1 MHPMKKTLSY
11 AFVAACLFLAAGS
24 LWAKR
29 QAKESQPTSSSTEPS
44 ALNYEFF
51 KVNVEPVFLN
61 KRPGHARCVTCHTI
75 NHVPLHLVPLSP
87 GSTTWNEEQS
97 RQNFELVQRVVVP
110 GSLESPL
117 LKHPLAV
124 EAGGDPAHGGG
135 KHFESQNNPE
145 WLTLKAWVFGA
156 TAK

>member
-1 MHPMKKTLSY
+1 VHRIKTVLPY
-11 AFVAACLFLAAGS
+11 LLVVACLFSAAAWLRAQGQAEGS
-24 LWAKR
+24 QSA
-29 QAKESQPTSSSTEPS
+29 SSSTASPQ
-44 ALNYEFF
+44 LNYEFF
-51 KVNVEPVFLN
+51 KTKVQPVFLN
-61 KRPGHARCVTCHTI
+61 KRPGHARCVVCHTI
-75 NHVPLHLVPLSP
+75 NHVPLHLAPLSP
-87 GSTTWNEEQS
+87 GRTTWNEEQS

-124 EAGGDPAHGGG
+124 QAGGDPAHGGG

-156 TAK
+156 TAQ

>member
-1 MHPMKKTLSY
+1 MHRMKRASAYMLIG
-11 AFVAACLFLAAGS
+11 ACLFLAAAGS
-24 LWAKR
+24 VK
-29 QAKESQPTSSSTEPS
+29 QANSQAAAPP
-44 ALNYEFF
+44 ALSYEFF
-51 KVNVEPVFLN
+51 RDKVQPVFLA

-75 NHVPLHLVPLSP
+75 NHVPLHLVPLSA

-117 LKHPLAV
+117 LRHPLAQQ
-124 EAGGDPAHGGG
+124 AGGDPAHGGG
-135 KHFESQNNPE
+135 KHFNSQADPE

-156 TAK
+156 TLK

>member
-1 MHPMKKTLSY
+1 MQPMKKMLSCILVVP
-11 AFVAACLFLAAGS
+11 FLFLGAAPS
-24 LWAKR
+24 LRAQD
-29 QAKESQPTSSSTEPS
+29 QASSSSTTPT
-44 ALNYEFF
+44 LDYEFF
-51 KVNVEPVFLN
+51 KAKVEPVFLN

-97 RQNFELVQRVVVP
+97 RQNFELVQRVVIP
-110 GSLESPL
+110 GSMESPL
-117 LKHPLAV
+117 LRHPLAIP
-124 EAGGDPAHGGG
+124 AGGDPAHGGG
-135 KHFESQNNPE
+135 KHFQSQENPE

>member
-1 MHPMKKTLSY
+1 VRRIKTALSCML
-11 AFVAACLFLAAGS
+11 VVPCLFLASGS
-24 LWAKR
+24 LRAQR
-29 QAKESQPTSSSTEPS
+29 QAEGNQSASSSTAS
-44 ALNYEFF
+44 SQLNFEFF
-51 KVNVEPVFLN
+51 KTKVEPIFLN
-61 KRPGHARCVTCHTI
+61 KRPGHARCVVCHTV

-87 GSTTWNEEQS
+87 GNTTWNEEQS

-124 EAGGDPAHGGG
+124 QAGGDPAHGGG

-156 TAK
+156 TAQ

>member
-1 MHPMKKTLSY
+1 VQPMKKMLSCILVVP
-11 AFVAACLFLAAGS
+11 FLFLGAAPS
-24 LWAKR
+24 LRAQD
-29 QAKESQPTSSSTEPS
+29 QASSSSTTPT
-44 ALNYEFF
+44 LDYEFF
-51 KVNVEPVFLN
+51 KAKVEPVFLN

-97 RQNFELVQRVVVP
+97 RQNFELVQRVVIP
-110 GSLESPL
+110 GSMESPL
-117 LKHPLAV
+117 LRHPLAIP
-124 EAGGDPAHGGG
+124 AGGDPAHGGG
-135 KHFESQNNPE
+135 KHFQSQENPE